1 MSFDNLTWAYWTDRG
16 AISGQFIFTSLDT
29 MGLSTE
35 QYLILTSGQVRTQT
49 NFLYSWM
56 SDQVNSLTIAN
67 VYLESSMTKIKTDTW
82 DSSVALLSPTCFL
95 QFLKKISAS

>member
-1 MSFDNLTWAYWTDRG
+1 MNSFGKGGGDLTKVEVKLSFDNLTWAYWTDRG

-49 NFLYSWM
+49 IFL
-56 SDQVNSLTIAN
+56 
-67 VYLESSMTKIKTDTW
+67 
-82 DSSVALLSPTCFL
+82 
-95 QFLKKISAS
+95 